1 MVKYVV
7 VIEHDVVLWLI
18 LMLNPVTCRK
28 DGDDKARPV
37 IIHRAI
43 LGSVERMIAILTE
56 NYAGKWWVAKRTNEF
71 VECYIRCNHRLENQS
86 CIKMFFLLLNV
97 LIMSVCVC
105 VYIVFWFATYPAIL
119 CFFSRPLWLSP
130 RQVMFVPVNPTCEEY
145 AKRVTLAFYFPNLS
159 SFHISTV
166 YDQGRIKKS

>member
-1 MVKYVV
+1 MTDIDVESCDMQEGRGWQSEASHHPPGHSGLCGEDDSHPHWELRWEMVSSK
-7 VIEHDVVLWLI
+7 INLL
-18 LMLNPVTCRK
+18 
-28 DGDDKARPV
+28 
-37 IIHRAI
+37 
-43 LGSVERMIAILTE
+43 
-56 NYAGKWWVAKRTNEF
+56 
-71 VECYIRCNHRLENQS
+71 CYIRCNHRLENQS

-145 AKRVTLAFYFPNLS
+145 AKRVTLAFYFSNLS

>member
-1 MVKYVV
+1 M
-7 VIEHDVVLWLI
+7 LWLI

-71 VECYIRCNHRLENQS
+71 VECYIRCNHRLE
-86 CIKMFFLLLNV
+86 IKSYICVFFLLLNV
-97 LIMSVCVC
+97 FILCIYSVLICYLSSH
-105 VYIVFWFATYPAIL
+105 IVFLLQA
-119 CFFSRPLWLSP
+119 PLAVPTSGDVCACQPYLWRICQEGNPSLLFLKLVFLS
-130 RQVMFVPVNPTCEEY
+130 Y
-145 AKRVTLAFYFPNLS
+145 FYSLWSGP
-159 SFHISTV
+159 
-166 YDQGRIKKS
+166 D